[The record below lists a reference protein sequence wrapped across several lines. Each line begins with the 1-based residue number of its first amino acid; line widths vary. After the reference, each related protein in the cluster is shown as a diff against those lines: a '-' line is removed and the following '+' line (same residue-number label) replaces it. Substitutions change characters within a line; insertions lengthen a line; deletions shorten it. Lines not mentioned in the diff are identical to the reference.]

1 MVKDPKNTSV
11 LRNLF
16 RDSAIYGGSDFL
28 AKLVAFFTFPLIAA
42 ALSSS
47 GFGLLELTMTI
58 IMLGGVVARCGLN
71 NAAQRFYWDTD
82 TSSEQR
88 PLIVS
93 TGLYLVVAFG
103 VLLGVLAYI
112 LTPFIFTVGV
122 SEPVR
127 IGLLGLVAVA
137 LLLPFMQFAQY
148 LQDVLRLHFSPWR
161 FLAYSLFSRV
171 GASILALFA
180 VLYIGAGVEGV
191 LAAQAFV
198 FVLALPIGIWL
209 IKRDVVPSFDS
220 RWSSRLLA
228 YGAPFIFTEIAYWL
242 FSSIDRWM
250 LASISGV
257 ESVGVYSVAFRFS
270 TIVMFVATAFGMAW
284 SPYSMKLRKDFPEQ
298 HRTIYAEIL
307 LVLLFVMLIVAGSIS
322 LFSGEIIGTL
332 MPAEYASAAI
342 PLAILCFT
350 VVLQASQQITAIGIS
365 LANRTIIFTYLVWL
379 AAILNA
385 ALNYYWIPAY
395 GVPGAAWATV
405 IAYLFLSGGFMVF
418 TQRYYRL
425 PISWMRLGWL
435 IVLGIVIM
443 LFSLNSVQNGFSI
456 EVTLKKIG
464 FALACLVLALPAL
477 NLKVLRNEAG
487 MERS

>member
-1 MVKDPKNTSV
+1 
-11 LRNLF
+11 
-16 RDSAIYGGSDFL
+16 
-28 AKLVAFFTFPLIAA
+28 
-42 ALSSS
+42 
-47 GFGLLELTMTI
+47 
-58 IMLGGVVARCGLN
+58 
-71 NAAQRFYWDTD
+71 
-82 TSSEQR
+82 
-88 PLIVS
+88 
-93 TGLYLVVAFG
+93 
-103 VLLGVLAYI
+103 
-112 LTPFIFTVGV
+112 
-122 SEPVR
+122 
-127 IGLLGLVAVA
+127 
-137 LLLPFMQFAQY
+137 
-148 LQDVLRLHFSPWR
+148 LRLHFSPWR